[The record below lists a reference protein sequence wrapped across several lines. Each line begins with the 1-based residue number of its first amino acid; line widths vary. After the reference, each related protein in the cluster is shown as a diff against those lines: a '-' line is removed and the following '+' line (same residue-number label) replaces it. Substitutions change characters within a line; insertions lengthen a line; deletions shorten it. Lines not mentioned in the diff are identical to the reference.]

1 MNNPHKT
8 Q

>member
-1 MNNPHKT
+1 MNNPHKC